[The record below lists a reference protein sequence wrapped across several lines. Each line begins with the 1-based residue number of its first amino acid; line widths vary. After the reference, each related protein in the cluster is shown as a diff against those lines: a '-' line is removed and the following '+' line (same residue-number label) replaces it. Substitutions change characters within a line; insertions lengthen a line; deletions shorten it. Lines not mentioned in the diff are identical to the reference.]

1 LQGRSGEGLDHP
13 PKWGGAGERFSFQR
27 DIVAVATAG
36 GEGLG
41 FGAGLW
47 AGERV

>member
-41 FGAGLW
+41 IWGGAMS
-47 AGERV
+47 GEMV